1 MSRFLLQSHIAD
13 AAVIG
18 FKSVKGMELIAFY
31 IPRNNASAS
40 PERLREFLKSKLP
53 QYMIPSV
60 FIEQKRFPVLTNGKT
75 DKKKLKQIAANY
87 MDSQTRGSM

>member
-1 MSRFLLQSHIAD
+1 MRRSGADSLLKPDIAD

-40 PERLREFLKSKLP
+40 RKDSENFKKQASIIHDTL
-53 QYMIPSV
+53 V
-60 FIEQKRFPVLTNGKT
+60 FIEQKRFPF
-75 DKKKLKQIAANY
+75 
-87 MDSQTRGSM
+87 

>member
-1 MSRFLLQSHIAD
+1 
-13 AAVIG
+13 
-18 FKSVKGMELIAFY
+18 
-31 IPRNNASAS
+31 
-40 PERLREFLKSKLP
+40 
-53 QYMIPSV
+53 MIPSV